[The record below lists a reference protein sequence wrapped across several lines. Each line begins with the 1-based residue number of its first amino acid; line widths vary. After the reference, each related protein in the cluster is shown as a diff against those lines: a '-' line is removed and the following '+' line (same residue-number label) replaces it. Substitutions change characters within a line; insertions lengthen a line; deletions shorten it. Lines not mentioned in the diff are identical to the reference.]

1 VKGKKATASFTIA
14 QPTPFTQVKLFSQES
29 IGVERILIEYM
40 VTPKSLILE
49 YYIPDSQRSR

>member
-1 VKGKKATASFTIA
+1 MKGKKATASFTIA
-14 QPTPFTQVKLFSQES
+14 QPTPFTQAKLFSQEG

-49 YYIPDSQRSR
+49 Y